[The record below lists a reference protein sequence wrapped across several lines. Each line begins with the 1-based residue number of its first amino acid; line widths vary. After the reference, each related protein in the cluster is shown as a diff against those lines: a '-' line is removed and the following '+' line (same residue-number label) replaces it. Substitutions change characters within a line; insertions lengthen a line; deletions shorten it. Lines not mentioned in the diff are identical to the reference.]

1 MEIQWMNE
9 FPSEKRNWYW
19 ECELIPHFSIVN
31 NPEQGF
37 AMGIGWLFWT
47 LALFVDVR

>member
-9 FPSEKRNWYW
+9 FPSKKRNWYW

-37 AMGIGWLFWT
+37 AVGIGWLFWT
-47 LALFVDVR
+47 LALFVDIK